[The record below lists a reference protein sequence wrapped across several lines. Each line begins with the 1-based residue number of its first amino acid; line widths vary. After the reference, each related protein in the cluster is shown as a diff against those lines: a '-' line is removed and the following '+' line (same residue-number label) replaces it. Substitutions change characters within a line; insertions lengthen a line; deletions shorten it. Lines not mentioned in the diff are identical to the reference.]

1 MLRPQRLA
9 MPSPDRSTPIPP
21 AAIHPRRW
29 ARAVARGA
37 ILALA
42 GVALVGVFQA
52 YRAPDFV
59 RTLAD
64 QVWSC
69 F

>member
-9 MPSPDRSTPIPP
+9 MPSPDLPTPIPP
-21 AAIHPRRW
+21 AATRPRRW
-29 ARAVARGA
+29 ARAVARGVT
-37 ILALA
+37 LALV